1 MGLFNRSVSVAEAG
15 LFKGRTDWH
24 CHILPGVD
32 DGFKN
37 MEDSLRA
44 LALYERAGIE
54 QVWLTPHI
62 MEDIPNTTEDLQ
74 LRFAELKA
82 VYTGP
87 ISLHLAS
94 ENMMDP
100 LFAERLEE
108 DDLLPLPDKR
118 LLVETS
124 YFNPPYDLDG
134 ILERVK
140 SVGYFPLL
148 AHPERYMYME
158 MRHYRALKAKKIEFQ
173 LNISS
178 LAGAYGSTVKAKA
191 ERLLAAGMYDYSG
204 TDLHRVSSFEHLLQA
219 RFSNKVLRR
228 IP

>member
-1 MGLFNRSVSVAEAG
+1 MGLFNRSVSVAESG
-15 LFKGRTDWH
+15 LFNGRTDWH

-37 MEDSLRA
+37 MQDSLTA
-44 LALYERAGIE
+44 LQMYEKAGITD
-54 QVWLTPHI
+54 VWLTPHI
-62 MEDIPNTTEDLQ
+62 MEDIPNTT
-74 LRFAELKA
+74 AELRGRFDELRQA
-82 VYTGP
+82 YQGGVR
-87 ISLHLAS
+87 LHLAA

-100 LFAERLEE
+100 LFTERLEA

-134 ILERVK
+134 ILESIK
-140 SVGYFPLL
+140 SMGYFPLL
-148 AHPERYMYME
+148 AHPERYMYMD
-158 MRHYRALKAKKIEFQ
+158 MRRYRALKSRKIEFQ

-178 LAGAYGSTVKAKA
+178 LAGSYGSEVRAKA

-219 RFSNKVLRR
+219 RLGKKIFRR